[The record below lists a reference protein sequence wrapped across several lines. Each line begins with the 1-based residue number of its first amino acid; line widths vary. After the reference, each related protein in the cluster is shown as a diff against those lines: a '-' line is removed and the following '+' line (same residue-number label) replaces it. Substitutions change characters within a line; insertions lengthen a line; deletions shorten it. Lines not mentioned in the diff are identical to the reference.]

1 MDKWFRI
8 GLLGLAL
15 ASLAGLAGCH
25 RTPDEERIRQAI
37 AAASQAVE
45 HADASALGGL
55 LSDDFDGNGREADK
69 RQLVGVLRIARLRGE
84 TLHALVGPIQVEAR
98 GDRYIA
104 RFSVTL
110 TRGDKLLPAQV
121 DIYDVE
127 SAWRRDGAT
136 WICFS
141 ATWKT

>member
-15 ASLAGLAGCH
+15 LAGLAGCH

-55 LSDDFDGNGREADK
+55 LSDDFDGNGGEADK
-69 RQLVGVLRIARLRGE
+69 RRLVGVLHVARLRGE